1 MLWLTLSL
9 MTALA
14 AATQDTWIKKHFSHL
29 GAYQMTAFPLF
40 YSLPLFLITAIFIPR
55 PPLDSTYYTCLLVS
69 LPINGLAIL
78 LYMRAIRIS
87 PLSLTV
93 PYLAFTPVFML
104 ATGFLILNESPN
116 PWGIAGIVFTCAGS
130 YILNIEPGNQH
141 VTEPIKAIFRE
152 EGSWLMMLVALLF
165 SLAAVIGKKG
175 ILHSSVLFF
184 TVTFFALFSLSMS
197 VLIIGLRKA
206 PLGALAR
213 RPLTGLVCGIL
224 LYLHAVCHG
233 YAISMVQ
240 AAYMISIKRLSIL
253 FSIVY
258 GKFVFKETNVRIR
271 FLGACWMLVGAIV
284 IVLYGT

>member
-9 MTALA
+9 VTALA

-29 GAYQMTAFPLF
+29 GAYQMTALPLF
-40 YSLPLFLITAIFIPR
+40 YSLPFFMLTAIFIPR
-55 PPLDSTYYTCLLVS
+55 PPLDSTYYTCLLAG
-69 LPINGLAIL
+69 LPINGLALL

-87 PLSLTV
+87 PLSLTI

-104 ATGFLILNESPN
+104 ATGSLVLNETPN
-116 PWGIAGIVFTCAGS
+116 PWGITGIVFTCVGS

-141 VTEPIKAIFRE
+141 IAGPIKVIFRE
-152 EGSWLMMLVALLF
+152 EGSRLMLLVAFLF

-184 TVTFFALFSLSMS
+184 TVSFFALFALCMT
-197 VLIIGLRKA
+197 VLLITLRKA
-206 PLGALAR
+206 PLRVLAR
-213 RPLTGLVCGIL
+213 RPFSGLAAGIL
-224 LYLHAVCHG
+224 LYLHAICHG

-253 FSIVY
+253 FSIIY
-258 GKFVFKETNVRIR
+258 GKIVFKETNVRIR
-271 FLGACWMLVGAIV
+271 FLGACWMLAGAVV
-284 IVLYGT
+284 IVMYGT